1 MGLSSLV
8 RPDARVASVCDMTPE
23 WLAEREIDAVLLD
36 LDNTLAP
43 WRAHELPSHVREWLD
58 KVRAAGVKV
67 CLLSNSR
74 TPRRV
79 RQVAE
84 TVGMPFVAW
93 AGKPRRGGFGRAL
106 VVLGKTDARGVA
118 MAGDQLLTDV
128 VGAHRSGLYAVLVE
142 RMTGAEFIGTRW
154 VRVLERWLLRRY
166 GPPAPTGR
174 VCPHPG
180 PPPEGEGRGTD
191 QAEGEASS

>member
-1 MGLSSLV
+1 VGLSSLV

-23 WLAEREIDAVLLD
+23 WLAERGIDALLID

-43 WRAHELPSHVREWLD
+43 WRARELPQHARAWLD
-58 KVRAAGVKV
+58 RIRAAGVKV

-79 RQVAE
+79 KHVAE
-84 TVGMPFVAW
+84 TIGIPFVAW
-93 AGKPRRGGFGRAL
+93 AGKPRRGGFRRAL
-106 VVLGKTDARGVA
+106 EVLGKADARGVA
-118 MAGDQLLTDV
+118 MVGDQLLTDV
-128 VGAHRSGLYAVLVE
+128 MGAHRAGVFAVLVE

-166 GPPAPTGR
+166 GPPAPSGR
-174 VCPHPG
+174 VS
-180 PPPEGEGRGTD
+180 PPPRPSPRGRGEGD
-191 QAEGEASS
+191 